1 MKKSDFIFLCVVLIV
16 IVPFFLSPRLY
27 QAYLSFNSE
36 HGMLMSFMKFG
47 VLSTMGELLG
57 LRISSGMYI
66 KPGFGILPRA
76 LVWGIFGMA
85 INMAFIIFS
94 TGIPAFAGYLG
105 VHDPDA
111 VMSGPVTG
119 EKVVLAFSIS
129 VAMNCIFAPVF
140 MTLHKVTDTHI
151 LTNGGTLR
159 GLFRPIPMAT
169 ILQNM
174 NWQVQWGFVFK
185 RTIPMFW
192 FPAHTITFLL
202 PEDMRVLFAALLG
215 VALGLIL
222 AVAARMKA

>member
-1 MKKSDFIFLCVVLIV
+1 MRKSDFVFFCVILLLF
-16 IVPFFLSPRLY
+16 VPFFLSSSLY
-27 QAYLSFNSE
+27 EAYLSLNAD
-36 HGMLMSFMKFG
+36 HGMLMSFFKFA
-47 VLSTMGELLG
+47 VLSTLGELLG
-57 LRISSGMYI
+57 LRISSGVYI

-85 INMAFIIFS
+85 INMAFILFS
-94 TGIPAFAGYLG
+94 TGIPAFAAYLG
-105 VHDPDA
+105 VHDPGA
-111 VMSGPVTG
+111 IMSGPVTG
-119 EKVVLAFSIS
+119 EKVALAFSIS

-151 LTNGGTLR
+151 LANGGTLR
-159 GLFRPIPMAT
+159 GLFRPIPMGT

-185 RTIPMFW
+185 RTIPFFW

-202 PEDMRVLFAALLG
+202 PEELRVLFAALLG

-222 AVAARMKA
+222 AVAARKKV